1 MRTLVESCFILDT
14 KIIKKDLHLARERKS
29 NIEGYINVT
38 QGNKQSALDYRIEY
52 GSEYDFL
59 VIQYQEEEQKIRI
72 TESELTYGPRS
83 WFICGCDRVV
93 SKLYLPINTNE
104 FRCRHCHNLA
114 YELTTLNKKS
124 KIGQYGYITNRRL
137 KLMNTREKI
146 RTIIYNGKLTERF
159 KRFLKL
165 SDKAGLANSREDAEE
180 LLLVINS

>member
-1 MRTLVESCFILDT
+1 MRTLVESCLVLDT
-14 KIIKKDLHLARERKS
+14 KTIKKDLHLARERKA
-29 NIEGYINVT
+29 NIEGYINIT
-38 QGNKQSALDYRIEY
+38 RGNTQSALDYRIEY
-52 GSEYDFL
+52 ESEYDYL
-59 VIQYQEEEQKIRI
+59 VIQYLKEEQRIRL

-83 WFICGCDRVV
+83 WFICSCDRVV
-93 SKLYLPINTNE
+93 SKLYLPRNTNE

-159 KRFLKL
+159 NRFLKL
-165 SDKAGLANSREDAEE
+165 SDKAGLASSRKDAEE